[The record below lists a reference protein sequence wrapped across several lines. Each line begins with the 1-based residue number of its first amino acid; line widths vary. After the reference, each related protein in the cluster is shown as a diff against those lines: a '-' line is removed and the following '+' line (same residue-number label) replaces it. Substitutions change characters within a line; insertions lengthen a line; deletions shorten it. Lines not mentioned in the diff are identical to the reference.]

1 MELRENTVRR
11 DQGRCQ
17 EWLIGV
23 MTSLRR
29 LMCSCVN
36 TDGETEV
43 RAEYRS
49 GHSGE
54 VLTMR

>member
-17 EWLIGV
+17 ELLIGMMV
-23 MTSLRR
+23 SLRR
-29 LMCSCVN
+29 FMCSCVN

-43 RAEYRS
+43 RAEYSS

-54 VLTMR
+54 ELTMR